1 MTALER
7 VRAIVDDS
15 TTWTVTSLDQLR
27 SVMGS
32 VADLPAPTM
41 LFLEDDGGATLV
53 VGLGAPETVLCF
65 VEPDGTSFH
74 SVGDLSRTGT
84 LVFSC
89 RSQPDEFPEE
99 MAVPTSVGIHAAES
113 FFENRAKPGNVSW
126 EADW

>member
-1 MTALER
+1 MR
-7 VRAIVDDS
+7 VTVDAS

-32 VADLPAPTM
+32 VADLSTPTM
-41 LFLEDDGGATLV
+41 LFLEDDEGATLV
-53 VGLGAPETVLCF
+53 VGLGARETVLCF
-65 VEPDGTSFH
+65 VEPDGTSFR

-113 FFENRAKPGNVSW
+113 FFENRAKPDDVAW